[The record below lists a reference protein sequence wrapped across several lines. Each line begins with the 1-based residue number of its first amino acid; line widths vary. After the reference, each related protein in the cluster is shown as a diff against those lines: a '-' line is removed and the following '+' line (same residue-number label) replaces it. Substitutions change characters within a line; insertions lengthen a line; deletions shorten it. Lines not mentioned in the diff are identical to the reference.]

1 MPITP
6 ICDKVHFAE
15 KDNKYYVDMKKEK
28 RSSRKG
34 LTPMWYVI
42 QTKSGEEFK
51 NMNLCKRALKTGSYY
66 DAFVPQYVCMKR
78 YEGAWHYEKKVLFS
92 GYFFI
97 DTNQPDIVE
106 EAILPLSRLMKP
118 VYVGKDFV
126 PIYAEEQ
133 SFLEDMMDAEHSIA
147 MSRGNIV
154 EGVCD
159 IQEGPLQK
167 KVSFIRKIDRH
178 KRTAEILL
186 HLFGQERRVKMGLEI
201 ISKS

>member
-1 MPITP
+1 
-6 ICDKVHFAE
+6 
-15 KDNKYYVDMKKEK
+15 MKKKRASIEK
-28 RSSRKG
+28 G
-34 LTPMWYVI
+34 FTLMWYVI
-42 QTKSGEEFK
+42 QTKSGEEEK
-51 NMNLCKRALKTGSYY
+51 NMNLCKRALKAGSYC
-66 DAFVPQYVCMKR
+66 DAFVPKYVCMKR
-78 YEGAWHYEKKVLFS
+78 YEGAWHYEQRVLFS

-106 EAILPLSRLMKP
+106 KAILPLSRLMKP

-126 PIYAEEQ
+126 PIYKEEQ
-133 SFLEDMMDAEHSIA
+133 SFLEEMMDAEHSIS

-154 EGVCD
+154 QGVCD

-178 KRTAEILL
+178 KRTAEIEL

-201 ISKS
+201 VSKS